1 MRTAVICLCLISIA
15 CALPVKRSG
24 REANSGSSE
33 EKQLY
38 SKHPNQLSSWLNTDP
53 SQKQAL
59 LAPQNLVSSEESK
72 ENIQQQTLPSISNE
86 SHDDVDDADDKYDS
100 DHKDESDDSDESD
113 EVATDFPP
121 DVPATAVFTPAAPT
135 WGDNGGRGDRVYRG
149 LKTKSGVLYKAAVQ
163 GRYASDDDFTSH
175 PVSLES
181 DESPEAFPDVH
192 KLQKSSE
199 WHSNEASHQH
209 DQSMQKSSEWHSNEV
224 SHQDDRSVETHSHEE
239 AKGYRLKQEDHS
251 SHQGD
256 LNDSQESYKV
266 SRENDS
272 QEKTAQDADSDE
284 FNRKH
289 YLKSH
294 TSHEFD
300 SASSENH

>member
-24 REANSGSSE
+24 PEANSGSSE

-38 SKHPNQLSSWLNTDP
+38 NKHPNQLSSWLNTDP

-86 SHDDVDDADDKYDS
+86 SHDDVDDADDQDDS

-113 EVATDFPP
+113 EVVTDFPT

-135 WGDNGGRGDRVYRG
+135 RGDNGGRGDRVYRG
-149 LKTKSGVLYKAAVQ
+149 LKTKPGVLYKAAVQ
-163 GRYASDDDFTSH
+163 GHDASDDFTSRLE
-175 PVSLES
+175 SLES
-181 DESPEAFPDVH
+181 DESPEAYPDAH

-199 WHSNEASHQH
+199 WHSNEASHQ
-209 DQSMQKSSEWHSNEV
+209 DDRSMQKSSEWHSSEA

-251 SHQGD
+251 SQQDD

-300 SASSENH
+300 SASSETH